1 MRTSFRSKAVR
12 KLLSG
17 SVVWLALLGHAH
29 AGQFE
34 GIDAEAISGDPERIF
49 QSIESYKSLN
59 AKEDVDVLWRLLR
72 AYFNYYDEYTERD
85 RDMQRWA
92 AEHGWELAN
101 AAWNEF
107 PDMAEFVYYKAVVA
121 IAYKDIHR
129 IQGPGLKKIR
139 RALEDAR
146 RMNPKIDD
154 GGPDRRLGLSYL
166 LPWPFKNKE
175 KALYHMQE
183 AVRLNCKRAANRLGL
198 ARALAE
204 VKRFD
209 EGWTHIQAVRTG
221 KLEVSSEHWK
231 ALYRDR
237 VEVVAAEFPQD
248 RQQAD
253 RTVLAASQDLTC
265 EEHT

>member
-1 MRTSFRSKAVR
+1 MRTSVCSKAVR
-12 KLLSG
+12 KLLPG

-29 AGQFE
+29 AAKYDDF
-34 GIDAEAISGDPERIF
+34 DVEAKSGEPERIL
-49 QSIESYKSLN
+49 QSIKSYQSLN
-59 AKEDVDVLWRLLR
+59 VSHDIDVLWRLLR

-92 AEHGWELAN
+92 AEQGWELAN

-107 PDMAEFVYYKAVVA
+107 PDKAVVA

-183 AVRLNCKRAANRLGL
+183 AVRLDCKRAANRLGL

-231 ALYRDR
+231 MLYRHR

-253 RTVLAASQDLTC
+253 RTVLAASQDLIC